1 MSCVSYVSYVSQWAP
16 WAIEQVVLVLD
27 PTVFWALV
35 SEPLFL
41 DLHVLQALRNGYGK
55 VLLPNLCEPGFLDI
69 ATGSRGC
76 NNPEAY
82 DMTQQS

>member
-1 MSCVSYVSYVSQWAP
+1 VSYVCQWAP
-16 WAIEQVVLVLD
+16 CTIEPAVL
-27 PTVFWALV
+27 VFWALV